1 MAGKF
6 LDIIAMMGAIDR
18 RDKTW
23 YSRLSEEDKKLYS
36 PYMTM
41 RWSASAEDKR
51 LQADDPGLH
60 RNIQEY
66 YVTEV
71 NEKVNKHHWTLSK
84 NHKELLW
91 HLNAMCGST
100 YTGIF
105 HQWIP
110 SKKKTTKKTKTKTK
124 DKKSKMQQ
132 LQDLFPNAKQKDLE
146 VLDATMSTKEFTELK
161 SQYGIDK

>member
-1 MAGKF
+1 MAAKF
-6 LDIIAMMGAIDR
+6 LDIKAMMGAVDR
-18 RDKTW
+18 RDKAW
-23 YSRLSEEDKKLYS
+23 YNRLSEEDKKLYS

-41 RWSASAEDKR
+41 RWSASAEDKG
-51 LQADDPGLH
+51 LQAEDPDLH

-84 NHKELLW
+84 NHKALLW
-91 HLNAMCGST
+91 QLNAMCGST
-100 YTGIF
+100 FGRLY
-105 HQWIP
+105 HPWIS
-110 SKKKTTKKTKTKTK
+110 SKKKATTKTKTK

>member
-1 MAGKF
+1 MAAKF
-6 LDIIAMMGAIDR
+6 LDIKAMMGAVDR
-18 RDKTW
+18 RDKAW
-23 YSRLSEEDKKLYS
+23 YNRLSEEDKKLYS

-51 LQADDPGLH
+51 LQAKEPDLH

-66 YVTEV
+66 YVQEV
-71 NEKVNKHHWTLSK
+71 NENVNKHHWTLSK
-84 NHKELLW
+84 NHKGLLW

-100 YTGIF
+100 YAGIF
-105 HQWIP
+105 HLWIP
-110 SKKKTTKKTKTKTK
+110 SKKKTTTKTKTK

-161 SQYGIDK
+161 LQYGIDK